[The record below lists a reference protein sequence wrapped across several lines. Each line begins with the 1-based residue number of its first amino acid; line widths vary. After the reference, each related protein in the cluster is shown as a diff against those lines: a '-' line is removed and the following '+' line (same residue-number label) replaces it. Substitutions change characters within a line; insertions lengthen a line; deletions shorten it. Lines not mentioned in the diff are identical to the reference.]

1 LLILSGDVPLIS
13 ASTLSKFI
21 GFHNENRNNLSL
33 ISTIVPDPSGYGRI
47 IRNNNGKLVKI
58 VEHKDL
64 NSDGTK
70 LNEIN
75 TGIYIVNTEYLFEG
89 LKQIRN
95 ENAQQEYY
103 LTDLV
108 EVFLREQLKVDALLI
123 ENYIEVLGVN
133 TFDELKYLENVMDT
147 GKEK

>member
-1 LLILSGDVPLIS
+1 
-13 ASTLSKFI
+13 
-21 GFHNENRNNLSL
+21 
-33 ISTIVPDPSGYGRI
+33 
-47 IRNNNGKLVKI
+47 VKI

-108 EVFLREQLKVDALLI
+108 EVFLSEQLKVDALLI
-123 ENYIEVLGVN
+123 ENYIEVLGIN
-133 TFDELKYLENVMDT
+133 TFDELKFLENVMDT